1 MSETKTNWDNLV
13 SADAL
18 AKVKASRSNT
28 FVFKKERR
36 LALPELTEEG
46 WVECKSYKNNRFVG
60 VRKDK
65 PFDEVFEDRVWC
77 LFAKLGFTYLNK
89 DRSFRMSYDYQN
101 PNNTQQIDVFAADDE
116 TVVIVECKAA
126 ETIKDGVFK
135 KKLEALHGQMEGLRK
150 EAQKKFQ
157 KTKVKFIWATHNY
170 IISPA
175 DQAKMREWDIVHFND
190 ATINYYYELVKHL
203 GTCARYQLLGNLFAN
218 QEIRNMDDRIPAIQG
233 EMGGHKY
240 YSFSIEPERLLK
252 IGYVLHRNEANKN
265 MMPTYQRLIKKKRL
279 MDVQKFINEGG
290 YFPNSLIIS
299 IDSGGKGLQFDVSST
314 KVEGALSKLGVL
326 HLPKKNRSA
335 YIIDGQHRLYGYS
348 DSEYASTNCIP
359 VVAFVDLD
367 RQEQIKLFMDINE
380 NQKAVPKTLRVTLNA
395 DMLWESPD
403 YNERRQALRSKI
415 AQMFGEEDTSPLLGR
430 VVVGEDE
437 KSLEKC
443 ITVEAIQTALK
454 KCNFM
459 TQFGKKNCIVKDGT
473 FDIGTNQGTCDIL
486 YPFLEECLRY
496 IKNAAPDEWNRGDS
510 NEGMLTMNRG
520 IQAVIRVI
528 NDIVNLLVE
537 RKEISPKTQK
547 TDEITKPV
555 MFYLDPLT
563 DYLNGLT
570 PQERKDLRGYFGG
583 GADTRFWRAFQ
594 REISNVR
601 KDFCPEGLK
610 EYWEDE
616 AKTFNADSI
625 AYLAEINSWIKERV
639 KSILENYYGSNWEI
653 KAIPKPIYKRAKG
666 EADDRTYESISSG
679 EATTISV
686 WDCITL
692 KECKEIITSGSHW
705 QDLFDDVL
713 TRPEEKKIA
722 GGKVAKSK
730 WIEQIEVLQNK
741 LKMSS
746 FSVSTEDFAFI
757 KSVYVWTKE
766 SKYHQISLQMA

>member
-1 MSETKTNWDNLV
+1 MSDSKTNWEDIV
-13 SADAL
+13 SGDAL
-18 AKVKASRSNT
+18 TKVKAFRSKPY
-28 FVFKKERR
+28 VESKERR
-36 LALPELTEEG
+36 KALPELIEEG
-46 WVECKSYKNNRFVG
+46 WSEHKNYKDNRFVG

-65 PFDEVFEDRVWC
+65 PFFDVFEDRVWC
-77 LFAKLGFTYLNK
+77 LFAKLGFSYLNK
-89 DRSFRMSYDYQN
+89 SRDFKMTYDYQN
-101 PNNTQQIDVFAADDE
+101 PDSRQQIDVFAADDE

-126 ETIKDGVFK
+126 ETIRDGVFK
-135 KKLEALHGQMEGLRK
+135 KPLEALHGQMDGLRK
-150 EAQKKFQ
+150 EAQKKFP
-157 KTKVKFIWATHNY
+157 KAKVKFIWATHNY

-175 DQAKMREWDIVHFND
+175 DLSRMKEWDIVHFND

-203 GTCARYQLLGNLFAN
+203 GTCARFQLLGNLFAN
-218 QEIRNMDDRIPAIQG
+218 QEIRNMEDKIPAIQG

-252 IGYVLHRNEANKN
+252 IGYVLHRNEANN
-265 MMPTYQRLIKKKRL
+265 SMMPTYQRLIKKKRL
-279 MDVQKFINEGG
+279 MDVQKFINGGG

-299 IDSGGKGLQFDVSST
+299 IDSGGKGLQFDVSGT
-314 KVEGALSKLGVL
+314 KVEGALSRLGVL
-326 HLPKKNRSA
+326 HLPKKYRSA

-367 RQEQIKLFMDINE
+367 KQEQIKLFMDINE

-395 DMLWESPD
+395 DMLWESED

-415 AQMFGEEDTSPLLGR
+415 AQMLGEGDSSPLLGR
-430 VVVGEDE
+430 VVIGEEE
-437 KSLEKC
+437 KSSQKC

-473 FDIGTNQGTCDIL
+473 FDTGTNQGTCDLL

-496 IKNAAPDEWNRGDS
+496 VKDASPDEWNRGDS

-528 NDIVNLLVE
+528 NDIVNYLVDK
-537 RKEISPKTQK
+537 KEISPKVQK
-547 TDEITKPV
+547 AEELAKQV
-555 MFYLDPLT
+555 EFYLDPLT
-563 DYLNGLT
+563 DYLNNLT

-594 REISNVR
+594 REISKVR
-601 KDFCPEGLK
+601 KDFNPEGLQ

-625 AYLAEINSWIKERV
+625 AYLSEINAWV
-639 KSILENYYGSNWEI
+639 KKTVKAILEEYYGDNWEI
-653 KAIPKPIYKRAKG
+653 KAIPRQIFKRAKG
-666 EADDRTYESISSG
+666 EADDRLYESVSSG
-679 EATTISV
+679 ETSTITI
-686 WDCITL
+686 WDCVTL

-705 QDLFDDVL
+705 ADLFDDVL
-713 TRPEEKKIA
+713 TRPEDRKIS
-722 GGKVAKSK
+722 GGKAAKSK

-741 LKMSS
+741 LKMASY
-746 FSVSTEDFAFI
+746 SVSTEDFDFI
-757 KSVYVWTKE
+757 KSVLSWIRQ
-766 SKYHQISLQMA
+766 SN